1 MPLVLELL
9 SEETI
14 KQSRTL
20 FDELATALD
29 IYGNNPV
36 HYAAFRLD
44 DKCLEVF
51 IKHKVDVT
59 GVTTHN
65 ETIITI
71 IGNQVEKAESEIQK
85 EKFKAIFHLLVKN
98 TLINRKLAIMRST
111 IEKQNYPLHFA
122 VAYAERKDVE
132 TLGKLFNIQTLSYF
146 FWF

>member
-1 MPLVLELL
+1 MPLVLQLL

-20 FDELATALD
+20 FDDLTKALD

-36 HYAAFRLD
+36 HYAAFRLCV
-44 DKCLEVF
+44 KSLETF

-59 GVTTHN
+59 GVTSHN

-85 EKFKAIFHLLVKN
+85 EKFKAIFHLLVEN
-98 TLINRKLAIMRST
+98 NLINRKLAITRST

-122 VAYAERKDVE
+122 VAYASKRDVE
-132 TLGKLFNIQTLSYF
+132 KLGNQLNYH
-146 FWF
+146 